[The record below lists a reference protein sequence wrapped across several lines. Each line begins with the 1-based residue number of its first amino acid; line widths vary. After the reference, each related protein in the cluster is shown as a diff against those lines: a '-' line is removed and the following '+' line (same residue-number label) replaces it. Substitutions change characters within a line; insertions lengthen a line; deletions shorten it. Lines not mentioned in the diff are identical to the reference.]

1 MDMENIKISKL
12 CGLCQ
17 GCKNVIETTKA
28 QLNKG
33 KNVTLFKEVVHN
45 KNVNKF
51 LNDLGA
57 QIKTEL
63 TTLNN
68 KELVIIRA
76 HGEPPKTFE
85 HLNENGIKFK
95 DCTCP
100 NVKNIHNSTQDF
112 MLKGYKIIIVGK
124 HQHPEVV
131 GTQGWCLG
139 GAIVIENNND
149 LTKLHNINNTKL
161 HLVCQTTFNSEKF
174 DELELKIKEIA
185 TQNNCEL
192 SVNKTICNAQKLIN
206 LYSVEL
212 AKESDVMIVVGG
224 KNSSN
229 STELFKNVSH
239 YCPSIFIE
247 DINTY
252 KTELENNN
260 IKINKNTR
268 IGITAGASTLKEE
281 LIELKNL
288 IELDLK
294 Q

>member
-1 MDMENIKISKL
+1 MENIKISQI
-12 CGLCQ
+12 CGLCE

-33 KNVTLFKEVVHN
+33 RKVTLFKEVVHN
-45 KNVNKF
+45 KNANKF
-51 LNDLGA
+51 LNSLGA

-63 TTLNN
+63 TDLNSD
-68 KELVIIRA
+68 ELVIIRA

-85 HLNENGIKFK
+85 YLNENRIKFK

-100 NVKNIHNSTQDF
+100 NVKKIHNSTQNY
-112 MLKGYKIIIVGK
+112 MLQGYEIIIVGK
-124 HQHPEVV
+124 HNHPEVM

-139 GAIVIENNND
+139 GAIVFKNA
-149 LTKLHNINNTKL
+149 KL
-161 HLVCQTTFNSEKF
+161 HLVCQTTFNSNKF
-174 DELELKIKEIA
+174 DELEQKISEIA
-185 TQNNCEL
+185 KQNDCEL
-192 SVNKTICNAQKLIN
+192 IVNKTICNAQKLIN

-212 AKESDVMIVVGG
+212 AKQSDVMIVVGG

-229 STELFKNVSH
+229 SIELFKNVSY

-247 DINTY
+247 DVNNY
-252 KTELENNN
+252 KLELENNN

-281 LIELKNL
+281 LLELKTL
-288 IELDLK
+288 IENDLK
-294 Q
+294 

>member
-1 MDMENIKISKL
+1 MENIKISKI
-12 CGLCQ
+12 CGLCE

-45 KNVNKF
+45 KNANKF

-57 QIKTEL
+57 KIKTEL
-63 TTLNN
+63 TELNSN
-68 KELVIIRA
+68 ELVIIRA

-85 HLNENGIKFK
+85 YLNENRIKFK

-100 NVKNIHNSTQDF
+100 NVKKIHNSTQEF

-124 HQHPEVV
+124 QKHPEVV

-139 GAIVIENNND
+139 GAIVIETEND
-149 LTKLHNINNTKL
+149 LEQLNEIKNDKL
-161 HLVCQTTFNSEKF
+161 HLVCQTTFNSSKF
-174 DELELKIKEIA
+174 DELEQKITEIA
-185 TQNNCEL
+185 KQNNCEL

-206 LYSVEL
+206 LYAVEL
-212 AKESDVMIVVGG
+212 AKESDIMIVVGG

-229 STELFKNVSH
+229 SVELFKNVSY

-252 KTELENNN
+252 AQELETNS
-260 IKINKNTR
+260 IKINKTTR

-281 LIELKNL
+281 LIELKKL
-288 IELDLK
+288 IKSDLNK
-294 Q
+294 IN